1 VRLTDFSTVLFDAV
15 NLCGYD
21 LSNIT
26 EQQFRTVRQFANQRL
41 RIAWESFPWFSLT
54 RFAEVSVTVDAITGL
69 RTVAIPAGS
78 GEVVGVY
85 SKNPLT
91 TTQAV
96 YVSYALTDIVNLAV
110 SVDGVE
116 TIVIN
121 SPISSVWVE
130 YRVRRPELHGE
141 VWSAAVTY
149 RAGAQVYFDSSSGTG
164 SLMPTAGFAHT
175 ANFYTASVTLPIGTK
190 PIFVGGGDARW
201 IKIQIPYMF
210 ASYISRAVYADFLRS
225 EQQYEDAGKAD
236 IDASAVLEQEYDKEL
251 RQQGQ
256 IRRINF
262 IDTY

>member
-1 VRLTDFSTVLFDAV
+1 MRLTDFSTVLFDAV

-26 EQQFRTVRQFANQRL
+26 AQNFRTVRQFANQRL

-54 RFAEVSVTVDAITGL
+54 RFSEATVSHNQTTDL
-69 RTVAIPAGS
+69 RTVAIPS
-78 GEVVGVY
+78 DCGEVVGVY

-96 YVSYALTDIVNLAV
+96 YVSYALTDIN
-110 SVDGVE
+110 GVE
-116 TIVIN
+116 TIIVN
-121 SPISSVWVE
+121 TPFQSVWLE
-130 YRVRRPELHGE
+130 YRIRRPELNGE
-141 VWSAAVTY
+141 VWDANTAYHT
-149 RAGAQVYFDSSSGTG
+149 GAQVYFDSASGTG
-164 SLMPTAGFAHT
+164 ALMPVAGYAHT
-175 ANFYTASVTLPIGTK
+175 ANFYVATSSIPAGVK
-190 PIFVGGGDARW
+190 PPNAVNGGDVRW
-201 IKIQIPYMF
+201 VKIEIPYMF
-210 ASYISRAVYADFLRS
+210 ASYISRAIYADFLRS

-236 IDASAVLEQEYDKEL
+236 SDATAVLEQEYDKEL

>member
-1 VRLTDFSTVLFDAV
+1 MRLTDFSTVLFDAV

-54 RFAEVSVTVDAITGL
+54 KFVEASVTFNATTDL
-69 RTVAIPAGS
+69 RTVAIPADS

-96 YVSYALTDIVNLAV
+96 YVSYALTDIN
-110 SVDGVE
+110 GVE
-116 TIVIN
+116 TIVVN
-121 SPISSVWVE
+121 SPALTVWLE
-130 YRVRRPELHGE
+130 YRVRRPELNGE
-141 VWSAAVTY
+141 VWNAAVTY
-149 RAGAQVYFDSSSGTG
+149 HAGAQVYFDSSSGSG
-164 SLMPTAGFAHT
+164 SLMPTAGYAHT
-175 ANFYTASVTLPIGTK
+175 ANFYTASVTLPAGTK
-190 PIFVGGGDARW
+190 PIYVGGGDSRW
-201 IKIQIPYMF
+201 VKIEIPYMF
-210 ASYISRAVYADFLRS
+210 ASYISRAIYADFLRS

>member
-1 VRLTDFSTVLFDAV
+1 MRLADFSTILFDAV

-26 EQQFRTVRQFANQRL
+26 AQNFRTVRQFANQRL
-41 RIAWESFPWFSLT
+41 RIAWESYPWFSLT
-54 RFAEVSVTVDAITGL
+54 RFVEATVSTNTTTGL
-69 RTVAIPAGS
+69 KTVAIPVDS

-85 SKNPLT
+85 SRHPLT

-96 YVSYALTDIVNLAV
+96 YASYALTEING
-110 SVDGVE
+110 SE
-116 TIVIN
+116 TIVVN
-121 SPISSVWVE
+121 TPLTSVWVE
-130 YRVRRPELHGE
+130 YRIRRPELTGD
-141 VWSAAVTY
+141 VWDASVTY
-149 RAGAQVYFDSSSGTG
+149 RAGSQVYFDSASATG
-164 SLMPTAGFAHT
+164 SLMPTAGYAHT
-175 ANFYTASVTLPIGTK
+175 ANFYIATDTITAGTK
-190 PIFVGGGDARW
+190 PPHSGGGDPKW
-201 IKIQIPYMF
+201 VKIEIPYMF
-210 ASYISRAVYADFLRS
+210 ASYISRAIYADFLRS

>member
-1 VRLTDFSTVLFDAV
+1 VRTTDFSTVLFDAV

-54 RFAEVSVTVDAITGL
+54 RFAEVAVVVNATTGL
-69 RTVAIPAGS
+69 RTVAVPTLS

-85 SKNPLT
+85 SQNPLT

-96 YVSYALTDIVNLAV
+96 YVSYALTEINN
-110 SVDGVE
+110 VE
-116 TIVIN
+116 TIIVN
-121 SPISSVWVE
+121 TPITKVWVE
-130 YRVRRPELHGE
+130 YRIKRPEMFGD
-141 VWSAAVTY
+141 VWSASVTY
-149 RAGAQVYFDSSSGTG
+149 RAGAQVYFDSSSGLGT
-164 SLMPTAGFAHT
+164 LMPVAGYAHT
-175 ANFYTASVTLPIGTK
+175 ANFYTTSTTLPIGTK
-190 PIFVGGGDARW
+190 PVFVGGGDARW
-201 IKIQIPYMF
+201 VKVSIPYMF

>member
-1 VRLTDFSTVLFDAV
+1 MRLTDFSTVLFDAV

-26 EQQFRTVRQFANQRL
+26 ALNFRTVRQFANQRL

-54 RFAEVSVTVDAITGL
+54 KFVEQGVSHNTSTDL
-69 RTVAIPAGS
+69 RTVAIPADS

-96 YVSYALTDIVNLAV
+96 YVSYALTDIN
-110 SVDGVE
+110 GVE
-116 TIVIN
+116 TIVVN
-121 SPISSVWVE
+121 TPLQSVWIE
-130 YRVRRPELHGE
+130 YRIRRPELNGE
-141 VWSAAVTY
+141 VWDANTAYHT
-149 RAGAQVYFDSSSGTG
+149 GAQVYFDSSSGTG
-164 SLMPTAGFAHT
+164 ALMPVTGYAHT
-175 ANFYTASVTLPIGTK
+175 ANFYVATANIPAGTK
-190 PIFVGGGDARW
+190 PPNDVSGGDPRW
-201 IKIQIPYMF
+201 VKIEIPYMF
-210 ASYISRAVYADFLRS
+210 ASYISRAIYADFLRS